1 MTTLLVQVVDD
12 KIVLPKE
19 LQGWL
24 KSGERLLAI
33 WEGDT
38 LILKRL
44 TVTPLTEIAQRAVDE
59 PTPPLEEIAA
69 EVHRHREEKRAA
81 SGP

>member
-24 KSGERLLAI
+24 KPGERLLAI

-44 TVTPLTEIAQRAVDE
+44 TVTPLTEIAQRAADE
-59 PTPPLEEIAA
+59 PAPPLEEIVA
-69 EVHRHREEKRAA
+69 EVHRYREEKRAA